1 MKIIHFDKK
10 KGLAKIKVTNL
21 DDLWHLKRIIEPNDL
36 ISGQIERKIK
46 VGGAEERTR
55 TERKLFFVKI
65 KADKIKYEAEALRIS
80 GKIVEGPEELPI
92 GASHTLDIKI
102 GTIIKIE
109 KKWKEFQIARLKEA
123 QSASVAPKAIVCVL
137 DDEQANFAAIT
148 ASGIKHFGSIE
159 LRLAKKRLKEPKQ
172 KEKLGKVV
180 AELMRL
186 DKEKNL
192 DAIILASPIFW
203 KDELLKAI
211 REKSPELAKKC
222 KLEDVSTGSKR
233 GITEL
238 INRGVAEKILKA
250 GRLQKEFKLIDN
262 LLAEIAK
269 NGLAEYGLKQVKK
282 AVEAGAVKILLI
294 TDKFISKQR
303 EKGTYEKIEKLI
315 DKVEQAKGEVHVLDS
330 KNEAGSKLDGLG
342 GIAAILRFKLE

>member
-1 MKIIHFDKK
+1 MQIIHFNRK
-10 KGLAKIKVTNL
+10 KGVAKVKVTNL
-21 DDLWHLKRIIEPNDL
+21 DDLWHLSRIIEPGDL

-46 VGGAEERTR
+46 VGGAEEKARIAR
-55 TERKLFFVKI
+55 RLFFVKI
-65 KADKIKYEAEALRIS
+65 KADKIKYDAEALRIA
-80 GKIVEGPEELPI
+80 GKIVEAPEDLPL
-92 GASHTLDIKI
+92 GASHTLDVKI
-102 GTIIKIE
+102 NTIIKIE
-109 KKWKEFQIARLKEA
+109 KKWRDYQITRLQEA
-123 QSASVAPKAIVCVL
+123 QSASVIPKAIVCVL

-148 ASGIKHFGSIE
+148 PSGIKHLSSIA

-180 AELMRL
+180 SELIRF

-211 REKSPELAKKC
+211 KDKSPKLAKKC

-233 GITEL
+233 GITEV
-238 INRGVAEKILKA
+238 INRGVAEKVLKA
-250 GRLQKEFKLIDN
+250 GRLQKEFKFVEK

-269 NGLAEYGLKQVKK
+269 SGKAEYGLKQVKAAAK
-282 AVEAGAVKILLI
+282 ASAVKVLLI
-294 TDKFISKQR
+294 TDKLISKQR
-303 EKGTYEKIEKLI
+303 EKGTYASIEKLI
-315 DKVEQAKGEVHVLDS
+315 DSVEKNKGEVHILDS

-342 GIAAILRFKLE
+342 GISALLRFKL